1 MYLNAMNSKAQPRVF
16 VYGTLKP
23 GGYYWPRFCEGKVHS
38 VVAAKV
44 RGELYDLHVGYPG
57 LRLAGEDWVQGYLL
71 TFESAADFARVDEL
85 EGYDPGRPDS
95 ENEYRRTQVD
105 CYGPAGQ
112 ALGQVW
118 AYEISDAVLKR
129 CQGSRLVDGN
139 WPI

>member
-1 MYLNAMNSKAQPRVF
+1 MSLTELTVF

-38 VVAAKV
+38 VAAAKIHGV
-44 RGELYDLHVGYPG
+44 LYDLHVGYPG
-57 LRLAGEDWVQGYLL
+57 MRSAGADWVQGYLL
-71 TFESAADFARVDEL
+71 TFESAADFARIDAL
-85 EGYDPGRPDS
+85 EGYDPCRPDS
-95 ENEYRRTQVD
+95 ANEYRRIQVD
-105 CYGPAGQ
+105 CYSPAGQ

-129 CQGSRLVDGN
+129 CKGTRIADGN